1 MAKTKLTYPVYV
13 KKSKF
18 QKCVSKTK
26 SNWRL
31 GQDMW
36 TAHFLSRHLG
46 KPHAMLPNKNEM
58 GHPYSLMSL
67 NTSSTFDQ
75 NDTVNSA
82 LKLVF

>member
-1 MAKTKLTYPVYV
+1 
-13 KKSKF
+13 
-18 QKCVSKTK
+18 
-26 SNWRL
+26 
-31 GQDMW
+31 MW
-36 TAHFLSRHLG
+36 PAHFLSRHLG